1 MKRHFRAEKPPVRY
15 SEAFKMAVVREVEE
29 EGKPFDA
36 VRHKYGIGGYS
47 TVQRWVRRY
56 GNGTRGKVTIV
67 QKPNEIDE
75 RKRLAARVR
84 VLEAALA
91 DAHVELALERA
102 YVNIACRRAGIA
114 DVAEFKKKTD
124 GTRAMKP

>member
-15 SEAFKMAVVREVEE
+15 SEAFKMAVVREVGE

-67 QKPNEIDE
+67 Q
-75 RKRLAARVR
+75 RKRNLPPR
-84 VLEAALA
+84 LW
-91 DAHVELALERA
+91 
-102 YVNIACRRAGIA
+102 
-114 DVAEFKKKTD
+114 
-124 GTRAMKP
+124 